1 MRKLLWTL
9 SCAALAALALA
20 PAARAGII
28 SGPRMIEPPAV
39 LGPDPIGSESF
50 YAFYEQQNHVLAEA
64 VRVDGGWID
73 VGTRVSSHYLIY
85 DPAAR
90 TRNSITVTFDAPILG
105 VMSTGRRLRASDW
118 IGADEVDYRSFR
130 HRRFEWRDAYRIS
143 ADGHS
148 VTLRMRANSPGD
160 YFRIVTA
167 GRTLTPPPPPVDDP
181 PDPPDPPAVP
191 EPGAA
196 LLFGAGALA
205 VRAVARQRG
214 R

>member
-1 MRKLLWTL
+1 MRKLLRTL

-28 SGPRMIEPPAV
+28 SGPRMIDPPAT
-39 LGPDPIGSESF
+39 LGRDPIGSDDF
-50 YAFYEQQNHVLAEA
+50 YAFYEQQNQVLAQA
-64 VRVDGGWID
+64 LRVDGGSIEI
-73 VGTRVSSHYLIY
+73 GTRVSSHYLIY
-85 DPAAR
+85 DPTKR
-90 TRNSITVTFDAPILG
+90 KRNSITVTFDAPILG
-105 VMSTGRRLRASDW
+105 VMSSGKRLSASDW
-118 IGADEVDYRSFR
+118 IGADEVEYRSFR

-167 GRTLTPPPPPVDDP
+167 GRTLTPPPPPIDDP
-181 PDPPDPPAVP
+181 PDSPAVP